1 MELVEK
7 VVKGNARAAAKLITL
22 IENDTPMGREALE
35 ELHRYTGRAYIIGI
49 TGPAGS
55 GKSTL
60 TNEIAKGLIRQGKK
74 VGIIAVDPTSPFT
87 GGAILGDR
95 IRMQEIATDPNIF
108 IRSMGTRGS
117 LGGLSRKVKDAVK
130 VLDAFGKEYILIETV
145 GVGQSEIDIVK
156 NADAT
161 IVVSVPNLGDD
172 IQTIKAG
179 IMEIGDILVVN
190 KSDLPGAKRVAL
202 ELQSMLDLAEGKM
215 SRRPPIIQVSATE
228 GVGMGELLAAI
239 ENFRKYQVS
248 SGQIKEVREKR
259 LQQEIAELV
268 VEEIQKKIEEK
279 VSETDFAFFVK
290 KIMNKEEN
298 PYTIVEYILDKI
310 LVSSNKT
317 R

>member
-60 TNEIAKGLIRQGKK
+60 TNEIAKGLSRQGKK

-239 ENFRKYQVS
+239 ENFRKYQVG